1 VTKRGDT
8 KLLQVL
14 VRQARENRL
23 VYVILTE
30 DRLVLRE
37 AQAPQ
42 PTSNIHDGRPNPMGQ
57 RNLGLGETACPGPL
71 WVTSRHFDA
80 ARLMSALTTSGHTAG
95 RRTALCGSGTAV
107 GFGGDGAVQGAATRT
122 AGPSASRRVGLWVIS
137 GAGPAR
143 HRAARTRGR
152 FLLRAVEA
160 AVTQSIA

>member
-1 VTKRGDT
+1 MRSAKGVHASGLPPSSLYYDQGAVPTFKD
-8 KLLQVL
+8 LLRFQQRL
-14 VRQARENRL
+14 NSTIFPLALQSLDRQFVAGL
-23 VYVILTE
+23 
-30 DRLVLRE
+30 
-37 AQAPQ
+37 
-42 PTSNIHDGRPNPMGQ
+42 
-57 RNLGLGETACPGPL
+57 LG
-71 WVTSRHFDA
+71 VTSRHFDA